1 MLPELSS
8 LGLVVATVAAGVL
21 VAPALP
27 EQMIV
32 GWHVGIDGQIRLTR
46 GPRLLGLTAIPAVS
60 ATLYVALR
68 TTRLVV
74 DGAVGVDACLFELL
88 AHLVLASLA
97 VGQAWLLVV
106 NL

>member
-8 LGLVVATVAAGVL
+8 LGLVVATVAAGAL

-32 GWHVGIDGQIRLTR
+32 GWHVGLDGQVRLTR
-46 GPRLLGLTAIPAVS
+46 GPRLLGLIAIPAVS
-60 ATLYVALR
+60 VTLYVALR
-68 TTRLVV
+68 VTRLVV
-74 DGAVGVDACLFELL
+74 DREVGVDARLFELL

-97 VGQAWLLVV
+97 VGQAWLLVI